1 MLCRLFGKPNIDKFS
16 SEWLPLL
23 DAAVNATI
31 MNWAQ
36 ILSDK
41 LASAI
46 VAYRSKRSSTLRI
59 YPPFF
64 LSAYIMDVICLVSD
78 FPIMGWKWTV
88 KNPLPIQ
95 VYHKYY
101 GNPISSQIS
110 LRFVMELCSLF
121 IK

>member
-1 MLCRLFGKPNIDKFS
+1 MLCRLFGKPNIDNFS

-23 DAAVNATI
+23 DAAINATI

-36 ILSDK
+36 ILSDD

-46 VAYRSKRSSTLRI
+46 LAYRSKIISTLRI

-64 LSAYIMDVICLVSD
+64 FSAYIMDAICFVSN

-88 KNPLPIQ
+88 QNPLPI
-95 VYHKYY
+95 
-101 GNPISSQIS
+101 
-110 LRFVMELCSLF
+110 
-121 IK
+121 